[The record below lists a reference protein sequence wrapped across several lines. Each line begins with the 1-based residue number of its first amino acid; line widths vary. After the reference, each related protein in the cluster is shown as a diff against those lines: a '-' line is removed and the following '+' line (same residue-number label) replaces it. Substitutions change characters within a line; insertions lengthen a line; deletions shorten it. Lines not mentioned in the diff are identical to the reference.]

1 MKTLM
6 VLDGNSIVNR
16 AFYGV
21 NQNLTTHTGQPTNA
35 ILGFINI
42 LNKFLDEVKPDAL
55 CVTFDRKAPTFRHL
69 AYEGY
74 KAKRKG
80 MPEELASQM
89 PILKDILW
97 AMNIPM
103 YELDGWE
110 ADDLLGTIS
119 VADTN
124 AGWNTVIVTGDRDA
138 LQLITEHTTVKL
150 VSTSKGKTTS
160 KDMTQT
166 AFEDEYGFPPIHL
179 IDLKALMGDTSDS
192 IPGVKGIGEV
202 TALALV
208 RHYHT
213 IAAIYEALPN
223 LETEDGVK
231 AKPGV
236 IKKIEE
242 GKEQAELSY
251 DLARIRTD
259 APISFHPEENVRT
272 EVNQAALY
280 DLFLELEFSKLIE
293 KYQLSP
299 SNQGSDPVQ
308 VQQIQSTY
316 SSEIVKEQSRMEELL
331 ALWREKAFVSVMALP
346 SLDVVCVT
354 CQTEENH
361 NHSAILL
368 SSKLSHYTDHLKKLF
383 SAEIRKVV
391 HGAKELC
398 KQLLDENITP
408 DGILFD
414 TELAAYLLSPTDGS
428 YSLEKLGLS
437 YYKMELPK
445 EQAYLAPEAFSPL
458 SNQEESAHALS
469 LHCALIGTLYQSLS
483 QQLEKLG
490 MMELYNTIELPLCIV
505 LAEMERVG
513 VMVDR
518 NALLQYGQ
526 ELAESIQAV
535 QKTIYQMAGE
545 EFNINSPQQLGHILF
560 EVLALP
566 PVKKTKTGYSTNAEV
581 LEKIQGLHPIVPQIQ
596 EYRQLTKLKSTYADG
611 LGKVIGADG
620 RIHTCFQNTVTATGR
635 LSSTEPNLQNIP
647 IRTPLGAKLRYMFV
661 AEEGNV
667 LVDAD
672 YSQIELRLLAH
683 MAGDEHMIEA
693 FRSGEDFHTVT
704 AARVFGVDPEQVTS
718 QMRRSAKAVNF
729 GIIYGISPFSLSQDI
744 GVSVSEAKQYMEQY
758 FHTYPK
764 VKAYMDMV
772 VEQAKRD
779 GYVST
784 LMGRRRWIPELKS
797 SNFNTRSFG
806 ERVALN
812 TPIQGTAADLIK
824 LAMIR
829 VRNRLRK
836 EGLQGQ
842 LVLQVHDE
850 LIVECPERER
860 ESVASL
866 VQEEMEQT
874 IELSVALQAD
884 TASGNSWGAAH

>member
-21 NQNLTTHTGQPTNA
+21 NQNLTTHAGQPTNA

-42 LNKFLDEVKPDAL
+42 LNKVLDEIKPDAL

-80 MPEELASQM
+80 MPEELMSQM
-89 PILKDILW
+89 PILKDILR

-119 VADTN
+119 VVDTN
-124 AGWNTVIVTGDRDA
+124 AGWNTVIITGDRDA
-138 LQLITEHTTVKL
+138 LQLITEHTMVKL
-150 VSTSKGKTTS
+150 VSTSKGKTTY

-166 AFEDEYGFPPIHL
+166 TFEDEYGFAPIHL
-179 IDLKALMGDTSDS
+179 IDLKALMGDSSDN

-213 IAAIYEALPN
+213 IAAMYEALPD
-223 LETEDGVK
+223 LEMEHGVK
-231 AKPGV
+231 AKPAV
-236 IKKIEE
+236 IKKMTE
-242 GKEQAELSY
+242 GKEQAQLSY

-299 SNQGSDPVQ
+299 SKQEKDSVEI
-308 VQQIQSTY
+308 QQIQSTY
-316 SSEIVKEQSRMEELL
+316 SSELVKEQGRMEELL

-354 CQTEENH
+354 CQTDENH

-368 SSKLSHYTDHLKKLF
+368 SSQISHYTDHLKTLF
-383 SAEIRKVV
+383 SGEIRKVV

-398 KQLLDENITP
+398 KQLLDENITL

-428 YSLEKLGLS
+428 YSLDKLGLS

-445 EQAYLAPEAFSPL
+445 EQAYLSPEAFSPL

-469 LHCALIGTLYQSLS
+469 LHCALIGTLYQNLS

-505 LAEMERVG
+505 LAEMERAG

-661 AEEGNV
+661 AGEGNV

-704 AARVFGVDPEQVTS
+704 AARVFGVEPKQVTP

-744 GVSVSEAKQYMEQY
+744 GVSVSEAKQYMDQY
-758 FHTYPK
+758 FQTYPNI
-764 VKAYMDMV
+764 KAYMDAV

-829 VRNRLRK
+829 VRNRLRN
-836 EGLQGQ
+836 EGLKGQ

-850 LIVECPERER
+850 LIVECPEQER
-860 ESVASL
+860 ESVARL

-874 IELSVALQAD
+874 IELSVALHAD